1 VPTECIYGEEAAA
14 AVELEVDSLFGSS
27 SSSDEDE
34 SSDNEEDDEERA
46 DDATALGFMK
56 SHGVDVYTPEEGVDE
71 LARTTFEA
79 GLGGIAGLA
88 ASAASGVLPAT
99 SYVYGYPNA
108 VGAYSEMASGG
119 SAGVDLWVPVFRI
132 MLEQAKYEFESQE
145 SMRAKKT
152 ATANKAMKA
161 ALRQAKQR
169 QARRDLPSTWTAG
182 MLELRSARSA
192 LSSLG
197 GCRQRARVR

>member
-1 VPTECIYGEEAAA
+1 
-14 AVELEVDSLFGSS
+14 
-27 SSSDEDE
+27 
-34 SSDNEEDDEERA
+34 
-46 DDATALGFMK
+46 
-56 SHGVDVYTPEEGVDE
+56 
-71 LARTTFEA
+71 
-79 GLGGIAGLA
+79 
-88 ASAASGVLPAT
+88 
-99 SYVYGYPNA
+99 
-108 VGAYSEMASGG
+108 
-119 SAGVDLWVPVFRI
+119 